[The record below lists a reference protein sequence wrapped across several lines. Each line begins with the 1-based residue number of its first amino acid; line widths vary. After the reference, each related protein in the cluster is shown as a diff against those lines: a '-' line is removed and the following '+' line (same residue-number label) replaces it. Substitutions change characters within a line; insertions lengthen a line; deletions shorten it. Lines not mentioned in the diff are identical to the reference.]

1 MVNLTKPKALETS
14 GREPGEQRE
23 QIKAPPADGLEQPGD
38 TERM

>member
-1 MVNLTKPKALETS
+1 MVNLTASKALETS

-23 QIKAPPADGLEQPGD
+23 QIKAAPALGLEQPGD